1 MGAFEYGASRVFTT
15 LPGSISPISV
25 EEQTPP
31 GSSFVGARFGGVEP
45 RFESA
50 GFAAQRVPPACR
62 FVVIEHRD
70 FLRECLVRSLTSCS
84 TIAAESFAS
93 VEDLLKCPKIL
104 EASLLILSVVRLSE
118 HEAKRELIALFEAM
132 PHVPTIVL
140 AHEGDFDGAL
150 EAIGNGA
157 RGYIPTS
164 LGFEIAI
171 EAMRFVNAGGTYVPA
186 ECLLAS
192 RATHGQNAR
201 PAAGTT
207 APITTRE
214 LAVVQALRQ
223 GKPNKIIAFE
233 LNMCEST
240 VKVHVRHLM
249 KKLRAKNRTEVA
261 MKAGEIIQAAGCAL
275 EARCG
280 VSPSCDLTAS
290 RIAAAPP
297 SD

>member
-1 MGAFEYGASRVFTT
+1 
-15 LPGSISPISV
+15 L
-25 EEQTPP
+25 
-31 GSSFVGARFGGVEP
+31 
-45 RFESA
+45 
-50 GFAAQRVPPACR
+50 CR
-62 FVVIEHRD
+62 FAVIERRD
-70 FLRECLVRSLTSCS
+70 FLRECIVRSLSSCS
-84 TIAAESFAS
+84 TLAVDSFAS
-93 VEDLLKCPKIL
+93 VEDLLKCSKTV

-132 PHVPTIVL
+132 PHIPTIVL
-140 AHEGDFDGAL
+140 AHEGDVDGAL
-150 EAIGNGA
+150 EAIGSGA
-157 RGYIPTS
+157 RGYIPAS

-192 RATHGQNAR
+192 RASQAQHPK
-201 PAAGTT
+201 PASIGAGAT

-261 MKAGEIIQAAGCAL
+261 MKAGEIMQAAGCSF
-275 EARCG
+275 ETRCG
-280 VSPSCDLTAS
+280 VSSSCDYTAT
-290 RIAAAPP
+290 RIAAAAP